1 MNDQSAAEMRNINK
15 SFGGIH
21 ALKDVSFDLKS
32 GEIHALVGENGAGK
46 STLMRILA
54 GACQKD
60 TGEIRIQ
67 GRPVEIRHP
76 SVARRLGIGII
87 NQEFALAPDLSV
99 AENIFLGDL
108 SEGKGLIN
116 RQRLCRKAETLIRSV
131 GFQIDPRSLVSE
143 LSVAHQQVV
152 EICKALSE
160 NLSVL
165 ILDEPTAVLSSRD
178 VDSLFETLTMLKQKG
193 VAICYISHRLEE
205 VFRIADRITVAKDGR
220 IVGSVTPGEVT
231 PEAVIRL
238 MIGRSLTSMYP
249 VRDHR
254 AGEEVLRVQGL
265 TCGGGKVRNASFSV
279 RASEVLGIAGLVGS
293 GRTELVR
300 AIFGADPKDS
310 GEVFLQGR
318 PVRMRSPRDAVRQG
332 LGLLPEDRKEHGVL
346 LGLSVRENL
355 TLSNLKS
362 VTNRIGFLQV
372 RKEKRIADNLIG
384 RLGIKA
390 GSPEQAVSELS
401 GGNQQKVALARW
413 FQADCRAIILDEP
426 TRGVDVGARIEI
438 YRLIDELVRKG
449 LAVIVVSSDLLE
461 IIGMCDRVMVMSQG
475 QVAGFLDKAELSE
488 ENIMR
493 LAITANTQ
501 SRLA

>member
-1 MNDQSAAEMRNINK
+1 MRNINK
-15 SFGGIH
+15 SFGGVC
-21 ALKDVSFDLKS
+21 ALRDVSFDLRA
-32 GEIHALVGENGAGK
+32 GEVHALVGENGAGK

-54 GACQKD
+54 GACPKD

-76 SVARRLGIGII
+76 SVARKLGIGII

-108 SEGKGLIN
+108 SQGKGWIS
-116 RQRLCRKAETLIRSV
+116 RQHLFWKAQALTRSV
-131 GFQIDPRSLVSE
+131 GFDIDPRSPVGD

-178 VDSLFETLTMLKQKG
+178 VDSLFDTLMVLKQKG
-193 VAICYISHRLEE
+193 VAICHISHRLEE

-220 IVGSVTPGEVT
+220 IAGSVLPREVAPDT
-231 PEAVIRL
+231 VISM
-238 MIGRSLTSMYP
+238 MIGRSLNGMYP
-249 VRDHR
+249 VRNFT
-254 AGEEVLRVQGL
+254 GGPEVLRVEGL
-265 TCGGGKVRNASFSV
+265 SCGGGKVRDASFSV
-279 RASEVLGIAGLVGS
+279 RVGEVLGIAGLVGS

-310 GEVFLQGR
+310 GEIVLRGR
-318 PVRMRSPRDAVRQG
+318 PVRIRSPRDAVRHG

-355 TLSNLKS
+355 TLSNLRS
-362 VTNRIGFLQV
+362 VAGKIGFLEV
-372 RKEKRIADNLIG
+372 RKEKRIADNLVR
-384 RLGIKA
+384 RLGIKV
-390 GSPEQAVSELS
+390 GSLEQAVSELS

-413 FQADCRAIILDEP
+413 FHANCCAMILDEP

-438 YRLIDELVRKG
+438 YRLIDELARKG

-475 QVAGFLDKAELSE
+475 RVAGFLEKSELSE

-493 LAITANTQ
+493 LAIAGM
-501 SRLA
+501 SRQIKADKPTN

>member
-1 MNDQSAAEMRNINK
+1 MNAPPAAEMRNINK
-15 SFGGIH
+15 SFGGVH
-21 ALKDVSFDLKS
+21 ALRDVSFDLRA
-32 GEIHALVGENGAGK
+32 GEVHALVGENGAGK

-60 TGEIRIQ
+60 AGVIRIQ

-76 SVARRLGIGII
+76 SVARKLGIGII

-108 SEGKGLIN
+108 SDGKGWIS
-116 RQRLCRKAETLIRSV
+116 RQRLCRKAEALIRSV
-131 GFQIDPRSLVSE
+131 GFDIDPRLQVRD

-178 VDSLFETLTMLKQKG
+178 VESLFETLAVLKQKG

-220 IVGSVTPGEVT
+220 IVGSVSPRETTPD
-231 PEAVIRL
+231 AVISL

-249 VRDHR
+249 VRDYS
-254 AGEEVLRVQGL
+254 GGPEVLRVQGL
-265 TCGGGKVRNASFSV
+265 TCAGKVRNASFRV
-279 RASEVLGIAGLVGS
+279 RSGEVLGIAGLVGS

-310 GEVFLQGR
+310 GEIFLQGR
-318 PVRMRSPRDAVRQG
+318 PVRMRCPRDAVRHG

-346 LGLSVRENL
+346 LGLSVRQNL

-362 VTNRIGFLQV
+362 VANRIGFLEV
-372 RKEKRIADNLIG
+372 RKEKRIAGNLIG
-384 RLGIKA
+384 RLGIKV

-413 FQADCRAIILDEP
+413 FHADCRAVILDEP
-426 TRGVDVGARIEI
+426 TRGVDVGARMEI
-438 YRLIDELVRKG
+438 YRLIDELARKG
-449 LAVIVVSSDLLE
+449 LALIVISSDLLE

-475 QVAGFLDKAELSE
+475 RVAGFLEKSELSE

-493 LAITANTQ
+493 LAMAGA
-501 SRLA
+501 SRLTN